1 MTGEVRRMKIVR
13 FVRSKLHYK
22 MMLIYS
28 LLTLIPLIIVSATFY
43 VTSKRILEN
52 NVDQSFERTMAETSD
67 KIDGVFKAFAR
78 EASGIGDNRFVNAL
92 LRNAS
97 MPDRYPLAPSE
108 RDALEERVEEM
119 LRIELEDMSKN
130 IGDFADSIHL
140 FDAEG
145 KHYFTGSYPDIQYYE
160 AIVIMPFEKQG
171 VPEWAFF
178 VDHHRLICNLQLVD
192 PELGTVLG
200 NLVVLL
206 DPIKVPSLY
215 DSYDRGSFFITSA
228 SNVVLS
234 SDLRQSIGELIPSP
248 ATRDTIATETKSKST
263 GFKYVSRIPV
273 SEASAG
279 IRRLAVFSVAVAL
292 AAWIA
297 VIVITYYVLRKITS
311 PLATLS
317 KLMRKAEKENYQ
329 LIENFGS
336 HDEIAQLCH
345 SFNRMILETKDLIQ
359 KVYKAELEQKEA
371 QLAAIRTY
379 FNPHFLHNT
388 LEYVS
393 ILAKSNDKIERI
405 PYVVKSLSSIIRFSI
420 SPGKPFVPLDVEM
433 NFAKIYMQ
441 IHQYRFE
448 DRFEYGIDLPEH
460 LKQVEVPKLIL
471 QPIIENAFVHGIDHI
486 RGIGRIDIRAYE
498 SQFNLVIEIEDNG
511 GSAQPPARESKGMG
525 SGLKGIESRIRLH
538 FGERYGIEKRQ
549 GEQGMI
555 IRLLLPILFN
565 EPAELSTREGIA
577 SP

>member
-1 MTGEVRRMKIVR
+1 M
-13 FVRSKLHYK
+13 
-22 MMLIYS
+22 
-28 LLTLIPLIIVSATFY
+28 
-43 VTSKRILEN
+43 TSKRIIEN
-52 NVDQSFERTMAETSD
+52 NVDQSFKQTMAETSD

-78 EASGIGDNRFVNAL
+78 EAAGIGDNRFVNVL

-97 MPDRYPLAPSE
+97 APDKYPLAPSE
-108 RDALEERVEEM
+108 RAALEERVQEM
-119 LRIELEDMSKN
+119 LQIELDDMGKN
-130 IGDFADSIHL
+130 IGDLADSIHL
-140 FDAEG
+140 FDVHG
-145 KHYFTGSYPDIQYYE
+145 KQYYAGAGPDIQYYD

-178 VDHHRLICNLQLVD
+178 VDHRRLICNLQLVD
-192 PELGTVLG
+192 PEMGTVLG

-206 DPIKVPSLY
+206 DPIKVNSLY
-215 DSYDRGSFFITSA
+215 DSYDTGSFFITSA

-234 SDLRQSIGELIPSP
+234 SDLQRSIGELLPSP
-248 ATRDTIATETKSKST
+248 ATGDTITTERESKWT

-292 AAWIA
+292 ASWIA

-317 KLMRKAEKENYQ
+317 KLMRKAQKENYQ

-345 SFNRMILETKDLIQ
+345 SFNRMILETKELIQ

-393 ILAKSNDKIERI
+393 ILAKSKENIERI

-420 SPGKPFVPLDVEM
+420 SPGEAFVSLDVEM
-433 NFAKIYMQ
+433 KFAKTYMQ

-448 DRFEYGIDLPEH
+448 DRFEYSIDLPEH
-460 LKQVEVPKLIL
+460 LKRLEVPKLIL
-471 QPIIENAFVHGIDHI
+471 QPIIENAFIHGIDHI
-486 RGIGRIDIRAYE
+486 RGVGRIDIRAYE
-498 SQFNLVIEIEDNG
+498 SQFNLAIEIEDNG
-511 GSAQPPARESKGMG
+511 GSAQTHPRVSKGMG
-525 SGLKGIESRIRLH
+525 SGLKGIESRIKLH
-538 FGERYGIEKRQ
+538 FGDRYGIEKRQ
-549 GEQGMI
+549 GERGMI
-555 IRLLLPILFN
+555 VTLLLPILLN
-565 EPAELSTREGIA
+565 ESTDFSSEKGIQA
-577 SP
+577 P

>member
-1 MTGEVRRMKIVR
+1 MKIVR
-13 FVRSKLHYK
+13 FIRSRLHYK

-28 LLTLIPLIIVSATFY
+28 LLTLVPLIIVSATFY

-52 NVDQSFERTMAETSD
+52 NVDQSFKQTMAETSD

-78 EASGIGDNRFVNAL
+78 EASGIGDNQFVNAL

-97 MPDRYPLAPSE
+97 EPDKYPLVPSE
-108 RDALEERVEEM
+108 RAALEERIEEM
-119 LRIELEDMSKN
+119 LWIGLEDMGKN
-130 IGDFADSIHL
+130 IGDIADSIHL
-140 FDAEG
+140 FDAHG
-145 KHYFTGSYPDIQYYE
+145 KHYFAGSGPDIQYYE

-178 VDHHRLICNLQLVD
+178 VDYRRLVCNLQLVD
-192 PELGTVLG
+192 PAAGTILGY
-200 NLVVLL
+200 LVILL
-206 DPIKVPSLY
+206 DPIKVTSLY
-215 DSYDRGSFFITSA
+215 DSYERGSFFITNA
-228 SNVVLS
+228 SNVVMS
-234 SDLRQSIGELIPSP
+234 TDLLPSIGELLPSP
-248 ATRDTIATETKSKST
+248 ATGDTITTERKSKWT

-279 IRRLAVFSVAVAL
+279 IRRLAVFSIAVAL
-292 AAWIA
+292 ASWVA

-317 KLMRKAEKENYQ
+317 KLMRKAQKENYQ

-345 SFNRMILETKDLIQ
+345 SFNRMILETKELIQ

-393 ILAKSNDKIERI
+393 ILAKSKDKIERI

-420 SPGKPFVPLDVEM
+420 SPGEAFVSLDVEM
-433 NFAKIYMQ
+433 KFAKIYMQ

-448 DRFEYGIDLPEH
+448 DRFEYSIELPEH
-460 LKQVEVPKLIL
+460 LKRVEVPKLIL
-471 QPIIENAFVHGIDHI
+471 QPIIENAFIHGIDHI
-486 RGIGRIDIRAYE
+486 RGKGRIDIRAYE

-511 GSAQPPARESKGMG
+511 GFEQPPPRVSKGMG
-525 SGLKGIESRIRLH
+525 SGLKGIESRIKLH

-549 GEQGMI
+549 GQQGMI
-555 IRLLLPILFN
+555 VRLLLPILLN
-565 EPAELSTREGIA
+565 ESTDFSEEKGIE